1 MRFKDKIAIVTGAA
15 SKRGIGRT
23 TALRLARD
31 GADVVVADLDL
42 PGAEA
47 VAEEIKALGRRSF
60 AVKTDVSKQEDI
72 SRLVQKVLDRF
83 DRIHILVITRV
94 SPSPSKYWT

>member
-1 MRFKDKIAIVTGAA
+1 MRFKDRIGIVTGAA

-31 GADVVVADLDL
+31 GAEVVVADLDL

-47 VAEEIKALGRRSF
+47 VSEEIKALGRRSF
-60 AVKTDVSKQEDI
+60 AVKTDVSKQKDV
-72 SRLVQKVLDRF
+72 SRLVQKVLDQLAGLTSLSMSRGS
-83 DRIHILVITRV
+83 L
-94 SPSPSKYWT
+94 SPSRC